1 MYVLY
6 LVPVGKSYVLTSQK
20 SLVQCMESLTQ
31 KLQPGV
37 VISFKK
43 IGSKSSPSA
52 GQENMEVEG
61 KEKEGRVR
69 RRGGGGGG
77 GVRRKK
83 GG

>member
-1 MYVLY
+1 M
-6 LVPVGKSYVLTSQK
+6 PVGKSYVLTSQK

-69 RRGGGGGG
+69 RRGGKEKEGR
-77 GVRRKK
+77 VRRKR